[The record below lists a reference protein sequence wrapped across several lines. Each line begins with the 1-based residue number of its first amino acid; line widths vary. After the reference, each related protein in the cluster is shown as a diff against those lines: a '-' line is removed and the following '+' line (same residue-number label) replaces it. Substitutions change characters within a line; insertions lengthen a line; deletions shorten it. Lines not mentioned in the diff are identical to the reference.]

1 MFTQLPS
8 NTEGLSFGFKLFQGM
23 QQDNLS
29 YVYRGLFT
37 QTITDSIISLAE
49 NNLESTG
56 ESSKLK
62 KRVFSIMVECL
73 QNITRHQTVEGEE
86 FGDSNIPGIFMIQRK
101 NDGYFITSGNVVPNN
116 NKPKLQS
123 QLEKINSLEQDEL
136 KEYYKQ
142 ILEDGSISDR
152 GGAGLGLIEMAR
164 KSGNK
169 LSFDFAKVNEDISY
183 FYLHTAVSKEID
195 NKISEEA
202 VNLENIKS
210 IHQLV
215 DDEEIVLVFNGFLNQ
230 DSLINLL
237 SIIEG
242 QMRGRVDIKKK
253 VYNIMV
259 EMLQNIVKHAAKL
272 EEDGILGNPG
282 IFFISSKNNSYSLCT
297 GNYIENKSVEELQG
311 KLDHVNTLKGEE
323 LELFYSM
330 RLLNF
335 EIDNSKEAG
344 LGVID
349 LRMKSGNT
357 LDYSFSKVN
366 DNVSFFTLQVTLA

>member
-1 MFTQLPS
+1 MITIAPS
-8 NTEGLSFGFKLFQGM
+8 TKDGLSFGFKLFQGM
-23 QQDNLS
+23 QEDNLS
-29 YVYRGLFT
+29 YIYRGLFT

-49 NNLESTG
+49 SNLEITG

-73 QNITRHQTVEGEE
+73 QNITRHQTVEGEVNE
-86 FGDSNIPGIFMIQRK
+86 FVEIPGIFMIQRK
-101 NDGYFITSGNVVPNN
+101 DDGYFITSGNVIPNVATDR
-116 NKPKLQS
+116 LRS
-123 QLEKINSLEQDEL
+123 QLEKINSLEQDAL

-169 LSFDFAKVNEDISY
+169 LTFDFSKVNEEISY
-183 FYLHTAVSKEID
+183 FYLHTAISKEID
-195 NKISEEA
+195 QTQITKI
-202 VNLENIKS
+202 NLDNIKQ
-210 IHQLV
+210 IHQLIN
-215 DDEEIVLVFNGFLNQ
+215 DEEIVLVFNGVLNQ

-237 SIIEG
+237 AIIEG
-242 QMRGRVDIKKK
+242 QMRGRVQQKK

-272 EEDGILGNPG
+272 EGENYLGNPG
-282 IFFISSKNNSYSLCT
+282 IFFISSKDNSYSLCT
-297 GNYIENKSVEELQG
+297 GNYISNNHVEELEA
-311 KLDHVNTLKGEE
+311 KLSHVNQLKGEE

-349 LRMKSGNT
+349 LRMKSGNK
-357 LDYSFSKVN
+357 LDYSFSKV
-366 DNVSFFTLQVTLA
+366 DDKVSFFTLQVSLK

>member
-1 MFTQLPS
+1 MFTQIPS

-23 QQDNLS
+23 QEDNLS
-29 YVYRGLFT
+29 YIYRGLFT

-49 NNLESTG
+49 NNLDSTG
-56 ESSKLK
+56 ETSKVK

-86 FGDSNIPGIFMIQRK
+86 YNDSNIQGIFMIQQK
-101 NDGYFITSGNVVPNN
+101 IDSYFITSGNVVSNIAI
-116 NKPKLQS
+116 PKLRS

-136 KEYYKQ
+136 KGYYKQ

-169 LSFDFAKVNEDISY
+169 LTFDFSKVNDDTSY
-183 FYLHTAVSKEID
+183 FYLHTCISKEL
-195 NKISEEA
+195 EA
-202 VNLENIKS
+202 STPIIVNLDNIKS
-210 IHQLV
+210 LHQLANE
-215 DDEEIVLVFNGFLNQ
+215 EEIVLVFNGVLNQ
-230 DSLINLL
+230 ESLINLL

-242 QMRGRVDIKKK
+242 QMRGRLDIKKK

-259 EMLQNIVKHAAKL
+259 EMLQNIVKHAAKI
-272 EEDGILGNPG
+272 EEDTVVGNPG
-282 IFFISSKNNSYSLCT
+282 IFYISSKDNSYSLCT
-297 GNYIENKSVEELQG
+297 GNYIKNKNVEELKS
-311 KLDHVNTLKGEE
+311 KLEHVNSLKGDEI
-323 LELFYSM
+323 ELFYSM

-349 LRMKSGNT
+349 LRMKSGNN
-357 LDYSFSKVN
+357 LEYSFSKVN
-366 DNVSFFTLQVTLA
+366 DDISFFTLQVSLK

>member
-1 MFTQLPS
+1 MFAQRPS
-8 NTEGLSFGFKLFQGM
+8 NTEGLSFGFRLFRGM
-23 QQDNLS
+23 QEDNLG

-49 NNLESTG
+49 SNLETTG
-56 ESSKLK
+56 ETSKVK

-86 FGDSNIPGIFMIQRK
+86 FNDSSIPGIFMIQRK
-101 NDGYFITSGNVVPNN
+101 ENSYFITSGNVVPNN
-116 NKPKLQS
+116 AVPKLRS
-123 QLEKINSLEQDEL
+123 QLDKINSLQQDEL

-142 ILEDGSISDR
+142 ILEDGSISNK

-169 LSFDFAKVNEDISY
+169 LTFDFADINPDISY
-183 FYLHTAVSKEID
+183 FYLHTAISKELEGD
-195 NKISEEA
+195 PH
-202 VNLENIKS
+202 VNINLDNIKAL
-210 IHQLV
+210 HQLINE
-215 DDEEIVLVFNGFLNQ
+215 EEIVLVFNGVLNQ
-230 DSLINLL
+230 ESLISLL

-242 QMRGRVDIKKK
+242 QMRGRIDIKKK

-259 EMLQNIVKHAAKL
+259 EMLQNIVKHAAKV
-272 EEDGILGNPG
+272 DNDTVIGNPG
-282 IFFISSKNNSYSLCT
+282 IFYISSKNNSYSLCT
-297 GNYIENKSVEELQG
+297 GNYIKNKYVEELKG
-311 KLDHVNTLKGEE
+311 KLEHVNSLKGEE
-323 LELFYSM
+323 IELFYSM

-349 LRMKSGNT
+349 LRMKSGNK

-366 DNVSFFTLQVTLA
+366 DDVSFFTLQVSLS

>member
-1 MFTQLPS
+1 
-8 NTEGLSFGFKLFQGM
+8 M
-23 QQDNLS
+23 QEDNLS
-29 YVYRGLFT
+29 YIYRGLFT

-56 ESSKLK
+56 ETSKVK

-86 FGDSNIPGIFMIQRK
+86 YNDSSIPGIFMIQRK
-101 NDGYFITSGNVVPNN
+101 DDGYFITSGNVVPNIAT
-116 NKPKLQS
+116 PKLRS
-123 QLEKINSLEQDEL
+123 QLEKINSLQQDEL

-169 LSFDFAKVNEDISY
+169 LTFDFAKVNEDISY
-183 FYLHTAVSKEID
+183 FYLHTAISKEIE
-195 NKISEEA
+195 NA
-202 VNLENIKS
+202 TAVPVNLDNIKS
-210 IHQLV
+210 LHRLANE
-215 DDEEIVLVFNGFLNQ
+215 EEIVLVFNGVLNQ

-259 EMLQNIVKHAAKL
+259 EMLQNIVKHAAKGDD
-272 EEDGILGNPG
+272 ETVTGNPG

-297 GNYIENKSVEELQG
+297 GNYISNKNVDELRG
-311 KLDHVNTLKGEE
+311 KLEHVNTLKGEE
-323 LELFYSM
+323 IELFYSM

-349 LRMKSGNT
+349 LRMKSGNK

-366 DNVSFFTLQVTLA
+366 DSVSFFTLQVSLK

>member
-1 MFTQLPS
+1 
-8 NTEGLSFGFKLFQGM
+8 M
-23 QQDNLS
+23 QEDNLS
-29 YVYRGLFT
+29 YIYRGLFT

-56 ESSKLK
+56 ETSKVR

-86 FGDSNIPGIFMIQRK
+86 FNDSSIPGIFMIQRK
-101 NDGYFITSGNVVPNN
+101 DDGYFITSGNVVPNIAT
-116 NKPKLQS
+116 PKLRS
-123 QLEKINSLEQDEL
+123 QLEKINSLQQDQL
-136 KEYYKQ
+136 KDYYKQ

-169 LSFDFAKVNEDISY
+169 LTFDFAKVNDDISY
-183 FYLHTAVSKEID
+183 FYLHTAISKEAEG
-195 NKISEEA
+195 SSFVP
-202 VNLENIKS
+202 VNLDNIKS
-210 IHQLV
+210 IHQLANE
-215 DDEEIVLVFNGFLNQ
+215 EEIVLVFNGVLNQ
-230 DSLINLL
+230 ESLINLL

-259 EMLQNIVKHAAKL
+259 EMLQNIVKHAAKV
-272 EEDGILGNPG
+272 EDDSIIGNPG

-297 GNYIENKSVEELQG
+297 GNYIQNKKVDELRV
-311 KLDHVNTLKGEE
+311 KLEHVNSLKGEE
-323 LELFYSM
+323 IELFYSM

-349 LRMKSGNT
+349 LRMKSGNN

-366 DNVSFFTLQVTLA
+366 DSVSFFTLQVSLQ

>member
-1 MFTQLPS
+1 
-8 NTEGLSFGFKLFQGM
+8 M
-23 QQDNLS
+23 QEDNLS
-29 YVYRGLFT
+29 YIYRGLFT

-56 ESSKLK
+56 ETSKVK

-86 FGDSNIPGIFMIQRK
+86 FNDSSIPGIFMIQRK
-101 NDGYFITSGNVVPNN
+101 DDGYFITSGNVVPNIAT
-116 NKPKLQS
+116 PKLRS
-123 QLEKINSLEQDEL
+123 QLEKINSLQQDEL
-136 KEYYKQ
+136 KDYYKQ

-169 LSFDFAKVNEDISY
+169 LTFDFAKVNEDISY
-183 FYLHTAVSKEID
+183 FYLHTAISKEAESS
-195 NKISEEA
+195 NFVP
-202 VNLENIKS
+202 VNLDNIKS
-210 IHQLV
+210 IHQLANE
-215 DDEEIVLVFNGFLNQ
+215 EEIVLVFNGVLNQ
-230 DSLINLL
+230 ESLINLL

-259 EMLQNIVKHAAKL
+259 EMLQNIVKHAAKI
-272 EEDGILGNPG
+272 EDDSIVGNPG
-282 IFFISSKNNSYSLCT
+282 IFFISSKNNTYSLCT
-297 GNYIENKSVEELQG
+297 GNYIYNKKVDELRV
-311 KLDHVNTLKGEE
+311 KLEHVNSLKGEE
-323 LELFYSM
+323 IELFYSM

-349 LRMKSGNT
+349 LRMKSGNN

-366 DNVSFFTLQVTLA
+366 DSISFFTLQVSLQ

>member
-8 NTEGLSFGFKLFQGM
+8 NKEGLSFGFKLFQGM
-23 QQDNLS
+23 QQDNLG
-29 YVYRGLFT
+29 YIYRGLFT

-49 NNLESTG
+49 SNLETTG
-56 ESSKLK
+56 ESSKVK

-86 FGDSNIPGIFMIQRK
+86 FNDSSIPGIFMIQRK
-101 NDGYFITSGNVVPNN
+101 EDSYFITSGNVVPNLAM
-116 NKPKLQS
+116 PKLRS
-123 QLEKINSLEQDEL
+123 QLEKINSLQQDEL

-169 LSFDFAKVNEDISY
+169 LTFDFASVNADISY
-183 FYLHTAVSKEID
+183 FYLHTAISKELESATPIH
-195 NKISEEA
+195 
-202 VNLENIKS
+202 VNLDNIKAL
-210 IHQLV
+210 HQLV
-215 DDEEIVLVFNGFLNQ
+215 NDEDILLVFNGVLNQ
-230 DSLINLL
+230 ESLISLL
-237 SIIEG
+237 SIIEN
-242 QMRGRVDIKKK
+242 QMRGRIDIKKK

-259 EMLQNIVKHAAKL
+259 EMLQNIVKHAAKV
-272 EEDGILGNPG
+272 EEDSLLGNPG
-282 IFFISSKNNSYSLCT
+282 IFFISSKDDSYSLCT
-297 GNYIENKSVEELQG
+297 GNYISSSSVDELQG
-311 KLDHVNTLKGEE
+311 KLEHVNSLKGEE
-323 LELFYSM
+323 IELFYSM

-349 LRMKSGNT
+349 LRMKSGNK
-357 LDYSFSKVN
+357 LEYSFSRVN
-366 DNVSFFTLQVTLA
+366 DKVSFFTLQVSLK

>member
-1 MFTQLPS
+1 LFTRLPS

-23 QQDNLS
+23 QEDNLS
-29 YVYRGLFT
+29 YIYRGLFT

-49 NNLESTG
+49 NNLETTG
-56 ESSKLK
+56 ESSKVK

-86 FGDSNIPGIFMIQRK
+86 FNDSSIPGIFVIQRK
-101 NDGYFITSGNVVPNN
+101 ENGYFITSGNVVPNIAM
-116 NKPKLQS
+116 PKLRS
-123 QLEKINSLEQDEL
+123 QLEKINSLQQDEL

-169 LSFDFAKVNEDISY
+169 LTFDFAKVNTDISY
-183 FYLHTAVSKEID
+183 FYLHTAISKELD
-195 NKISEEA
+195 NTIQEH
-202 VNLENIKS
+202 VNLDNIKS
-210 IHQLV
+210 LHQLV
-215 DDEEIVLVFNGFLNQ
+215 NEEEIVLVFNGFLNQ
-230 DSLINLL
+230 ESLINLL

-242 QMRGRVDIKKK
+242 QMRGRIDIKKK

-259 EMLQNIVKHAAKL
+259 EMLQNIVKHAAKI
-272 EEDGILGNPG
+272 EDDSIIGNPG

-297 GNYIENKSVEELQG
+297 GNYIKSKNVEELKG
-311 KLDHVNTLKGEE
+311 KLEHVNTLKGDEI
-323 LELFYSM
+323 ELFYSM

-349 LRMKSGNT
+349 LRMKSGNN

-366 DNVSFFTLQVTLA
+366 DSISFFTLQVTLK